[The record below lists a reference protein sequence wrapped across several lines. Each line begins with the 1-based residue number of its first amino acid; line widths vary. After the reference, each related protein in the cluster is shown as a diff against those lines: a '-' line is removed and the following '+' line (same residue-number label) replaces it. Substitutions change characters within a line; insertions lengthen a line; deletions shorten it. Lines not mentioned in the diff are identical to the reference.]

1 MRWMWMTSSGDYYL
15 VIAVLGTMGESTA
28 LKMTDPVSYANSRR
42 KNLVAIFSDSDNVEV
57 LWPSRYNI
65 FFNFFGNKAI

>member
-42 KNLVAIFSDSDNVEV
+42 KTPCGYF
-57 LWPSRYNI
+57 
-65 FFNFFGNKAI
+65 